1 MEPHIRTQAD
11 RSFKRRVLS
20 GALAVT
26 FALVGIG
33 AELGTASSADATAFQ
48 HTVYVGDGV
57 YCNYTG
63 SWPYWS
69 CYAP

>member
-1 MEPHIRTQAD
+1 MELHTRTRAD
-11 RSFKRRVLS
+11 RPLKRRVLG

-26 FALVGIG
+26 FTLVGIG
-33 AELGTASSADATAFQ
+33 AELGTASPADATVFH

-57 YCNYTG
+57 YCNYIG

>member
-1 MEPHIRTQAD
+1 MQHPRTPAD
-11 RSFKRRVLS
+11 RWFKRRALS
-20 GALAVT
+20 GAVAAT

-33 AELGTASSADATAFQ
+33 AAELGTASSADATVFN

-69 CYAP
+69 CSAP